1 MDKFLKEAW
10 LNLYGDK
17 RTRALLDGS
26 EKSIQDGDVRVVTKT
41 LMTNGSLVLWNPS
54 REQQYENRMPQ
65 TVERIRD
72 VKKVIAPIISA
83 EGILLPDTIANRM
96 RVALGIKFVLAVGYD
111 NAAITCTD
119 IYADGFAMEDGAPLE
134 SDGFLGGGY
143 AGKPF
148 AHGWIYET
156 VEKVMRRF
164 AVSRVEVADNFNGHG
179 HAILR
184 FSGSFKGKPVQLAL
198 MNCRLDPGDE
208 DHALDLVRQWGK

>member
-1 MDKFLKEAW
+1 MDKFLKETW
-10 LNLYGDK
+10 LHIYNGK

-26 EKSIQDGDVRVVTKT
+26 EKSIQDGDVLVVTKT
-41 LMTNGSLVLWNPS
+41 LMTNGSLVLWDPS

-65 TVERIRD
+65 TMERIRD
-72 VKKVIAPIISA
+72 VKKVIAPIVSA

-96 RVALGIKFVLAVGYD
+96 RVALGIKFVLAVGHD

-119 IYADGFAMEDGAPLE
+119 YADGFAMEDGAPLE

-143 AGKPF
+143 TGKPF

-164 AVSRVEVADNFNGHG
+164 AVSSVEVVDNFNGHG
-179 HAILR
+179 HAVLR
-184 FSGSFKGKPVQLAL
+184 FSGAFKGKPVQLAL
-198 MNCRLDPGDE
+198 MNCILDPGDE
-208 DHALDLVRQWGK
+208 DHANDLIREWAKM